1 MNTRKSNPFPHGID
15 LTAPGGL
22 DRLFAFNRARFGD
35 AQMKKADDTDTKTG
49 EAGAGD
55 GTTPS
60 TTEQTDPPSNVD
72 TGLSDAGKRALA
84 AERDRADKAEKAL
97 RDKEQA
103 EMSEL
108 DRAKSTAT
116 EATTRA
122 EKLAAE
128 NLRLTAIADAE
139 VAIPKK
145 YHVLVRG
152 SNETELAESIAAVT
166 ELIKGAPVVPET
178 KPKQDVIPESGT
190 NSGKGG
196 GAGGSVAAGREMYK
210 PSRTTPTK

>member
-1 MNTRKSNPFPHGID
+1 MNTRKTNPFPHGID

-35 AQMKKADDTDTKTG
+35 AQMKDGDTDTKTG
-49 EAGAGD
+49 EDGANSTEGQKT
-55 GTTPS
+55 GT
-60 TTEQTDPPSNVD
+60 EKTDPPSNVD
-72 TGLSDAGKRALA
+72 TGLKDAGQKALA
-84 AERDRADKAEKAL
+84 AERLRADNAEKAL
-97 RDKEQA
+97 REREQA
-103 EMSEL
+103 EMSEVE
-108 DRAKSTAT
+108 RERSKAT

-152 SNETELAESIAAVT
+152 TTEAELAESITAVT
-166 ELIKGAPVVPET
+166 ELIKGAPAADPKNKIDVVPET
-178 KPKQDVIPESGT
+178 
-190 NSGKGG
+190 GKGSG
-196 GAGGSVAAGREMYK
+196 DKGAGGTLAAGREMYK
-210 PSRTTPTK
+210 PRKTQTK